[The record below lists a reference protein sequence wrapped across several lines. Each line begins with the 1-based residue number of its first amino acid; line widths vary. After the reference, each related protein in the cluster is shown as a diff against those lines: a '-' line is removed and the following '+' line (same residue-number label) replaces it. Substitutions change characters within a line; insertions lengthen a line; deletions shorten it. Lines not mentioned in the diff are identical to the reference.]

1 MQKRS
6 SSLSQERE
14 IGRRIRIRRLEL
26 GMSQTVLADALDLSF
41 QQVQK
46 YEKGKNRVS
55 SGRLQ
60 DIARILG
67 VPVTFFFSDFTASGA
82 GTEILALLETSYSL
96 RMLKALGRINNRR
109 IQKSTLELVE
119 AIADSLDRTAT

>member
-55 SGRLQ
+55 SDASRTSQESSAFRL
-60 DIARILG
+60 L
-67 VPVTFFFSDFTASGA
+67 FFSA
-82 GTEILALLETSYSL
+82 TSPL
-96 RMLKALGRINNRR
+96 RAPAPRYWRCSRPRIHC
-109 IQKSTLELVE
+109 
-119 AIADSLDRTAT
+119 AC